1 MTATLQVIQQSDGR
15 VYHQSIT
22 ADVLYIMTATLQVI
36 QQSDGRVYHQSITAD
51 VCI

>member
-22 ADVLYIMTATLQVI
+22 AEELYTMTATLQDM
-36 QQSDGRVYHQSITAD
+36 QQSGDRVCHQSITAD
-51 VCI
+51 VL